1 MPSWAKW
8 GLSLL
13 VAIGL
18 ISIGWRVIPVLVTLH
33 IVVCF
38 VLIIVIMLQS
48 GSAADLAGAFGGA
61 GSQTAFGPRGAAT
74 FLSRATTWCAIVF
87 MMTSL
92 ALSVKRSPNEES
104 RHRFGAGANAEVG
117 DSSGSGKAGASAD
130 SDSNSA
136 YAAAGVAN
144 DPAQATAAK
153 PGSQEVRASAILRQ
167 VLAASLNEMRS
178 WRNWQTHQLEGLAVA
193 IPWWFESTRPHQ
205 PSFDSFF
212 G

>member
-13 VAIGL
+13 VAVGL
-18 ISIGWRVIPVLVTLH
+18 IAIGWRLSFVLVTLH
-33 IVVCF
+33 ILVCF

-92 ALSVKRSPNEES
+92 TLSVKRSPTEALGTGSVLEQTQK
-104 RHRFGAGANAEVG
+104 
-117 DSSGSGKAGASAD
+117 SGTVPAKPQPSPIQTPIQQPSQQPPA
-130 SDSNSA
+130 
-136 YAAAGVAN
+136 
-144 DPAQATAAK
+144 PAQ
-153 PGSQEVRASAILRQ
+153 QSAPAQ
-167 VLAASLNEMRS
+167 
-178 WRNWQTHQLEGLAVA
+178 
-193 IPWWFESTRPHQ
+193 Q
-205 PSFDSFF
+205 PTQNPAPKR
-212 G
+212 

>member
-13 VAIGL
+13 VAVGL
-18 ISIGWRVIPVLVTLH
+18 IAIGWRLSFVLVTLH
-33 IVVCF
+33 ILVCF

-92 ALSVKRSPNEES
+92 TLSVKRSPTEALGTGSVLEQTQK
-104 RHRFGAGANAEVG
+104 
-117 DSSGSGKAGASAD
+117 SGTVPAKPQPSPIQTPIQQPSQQPPAPPQPSA
-130 SDSNSA
+130 
-136 YAAAGVAN
+136 
-144 DPAQATAAK
+144 PAQ
-153 PGSQEVRASAILRQ
+153 
-167 VLAASLNEMRS
+167 
-178 WRNWQTHQLEGLAVA
+178 
-193 IPWWFESTRPHQ
+193 Q
-205 PSFDSFF
+205 PTQNPAPKR
-212 G
+212 

>member
-8 GLSLL
+8 ALSLL

-18 ISIGWRVIPVLVTLH
+18 ISIGWRVLPVLVTLH
-33 IVVCF
+33 VLACF

-92 ALSVKRSPNEES
+92 ALSVKRSPEES
-104 RHRFGAGANAEVG
+104 LGTGSVLEQTQK
-117 DSSGSGKAGASAD
+117 SGTAPVK
-130 SDSNSA
+130 
-136 YAAAGVAN
+136 
-144 DPAQATAAK
+144 PAQA
-153 PGSQEVRASAILRQ
+153 PP
-167 VLAASLNEMRS
+167 MR
-178 WRNWQTHQLEGLAVA
+178 
-193 IPWWFESTRPHQ
+193 IPVQ
-205 PSFDSFF
+205 PSQQPAPAQQPPQNPPPKK
-212 G
+212 

>member
-13 VAIGL
+13 VAVGL
-18 ISIGWRVIPVLVTLH
+18 IWVGWRVSFVLVTLH
-33 IVVCF
+33 VLVCF

-92 ALSVKRSPNEES
+92 TLSVKRGP
-104 RHRFGAGANAEVG
+104 AEV
-117 DSSGSGKAGASAD
+117 STTGSVLEQTQQKTAP
-130 SDSNSA
+130 
-136 YAAAGVAN
+136 V
-144 DPAQATAAK
+144 PAQSTPAQPVQLPPVAPAQSQPPATAPAQN
-153 PGSQEVRASAILRQ
+153 P
-167 VLAASLNEMRS
+167 
-178 WRNWQTHQLEGLAVA
+178 
-193 IPWWFESTRPHQ
+193 
-205 PSFDSFF
+205 
-212 G
+212 